1 MKKYLIRTKQ
11 GQQHIINAKSLT
23 DAFKK
28 AIWITGAG
36 NYTDDLP
43 CNISL
48 IKTIKA

>member
-1 MKKYLIRTKQ
+1 MKKYLIKTKQ
-11 GQQHIINAKSLT
+11 GQQHIIKAKSLT

-28 AIWITGAG
+28 AIWVSGAG
-36 NYTDDLP
+36 NYTDDMP

>member
-1 MKKYLIRTKQ
+1 MKKYLIKTKQ
-11 GQQHIINAKSLT
+11 GQQHIINAKSLA

-28 AIWITGAG
+28 AIWISGAG
-36 NYTDDLP
+36 NYTYDLP

>member
-28 AIWITGAG
+28 AIWITCAG
-36 NYTDDLP
+36 NYTDDMP

-48 IKTIKA
+48 IRSVRG